1 MKRVAAAL
9 LLLASAIAVAAW
21 SGYIFRKEMDKL
33 SASLNELVDCSE
45 TCSDA
50 ELAEK
55 TDMLLSQ
62 WNSSSRL
69 LHSLVI
75 HEGMDELELNITAL
89 PLIIEHS
96 EREEF
101 RLKCIEA
108 INQIQSL
115 TLAEKLSLENI
126 L

>member
-9 LLLASAIAVAAW
+9 LLLASAVAVAAW
-21 SGYIFRKEMDKL
+21 SGYVFRKEMDKL

-62 WNSSSRL
+62 WSSSSRL

-101 RLKCIEA
+101 RLK
-108 INQIQSL
+108 
-115 TLAEKLSLENI
+115 
-126 L
+126 

>member
-1 MKRVAAAL
+1 MKRVAAAV
-9 LLLASAIAVAAW
+9 LLLASAISVAAW
-21 SGYIFRKEMDKL
+21 SGYVFRKEMSSL
-33 SASLNELVDCSE
+33 SDSLNELISCSE
-45 TCSDA
+45 SCSDS
-50 ELAEK
+50 ELSEK
-55 TDMLLSQ
+55 TDELLAR
-62 WNSSSRL
+62 WTASSRL

-75 HEGMDELELNITAL
+75 HEGMDELERNITAL

-108 INQIQSL
+108 VNQIKSL